1 MNLAR
6 GLFDISGESGWR
18 KGGFGSARE
27 EGGGAWVGSAWVC
40 LLGLMGLPNA
50 IGRVVMDTSRLWA

>member
-6 GLFDISGESGWR
+6 GFFDISGESGWR

-27 EGGGAWVGSAWVC
+27 EGGG
-40 LLGLMGLPNA
+40 LGL
-50 IGRVVMDTSRLWA
+50 GRHGYVYWV

>member
-27 EGGGAWVGSAWVC
+27 EGGG
-40 LLGLMGLPNA
+40 LGL
-50 IGRVVMDTSRLWA
+50 GRHGYVYWV